1 MGRGLAV
8 DDEADGWQRASARET
23 LAWCA
28 ATTRPFRGQLVAG
41 WVFVVVAVALNQVA
55 TPLVFAAALGR
66 VARLSQQASPEL
78 WPTFGNLLI
87 LYAVLL
93 LAGSAVWR
101 LAGWCEWGGCLRSFS
116 HAIHTTFE
124 HLLRLGYR
132 WHVDHPAGEVA
143 STVSSGTW
151 ALADLIDNLSWHVL
165 PVVLSV
171 LFALAVLTVVA
182 WPAALVVLVLVLAF
196 SAVLVWRTGPVIEAG
211 RAFAKAHATAEG
223 TVADVVRNVTVSMAQ
238 AGEALEVER
247 VAKLLDT
254 TVRADLVARRTQT
267 VTRSWME
274 STLSALSWL
283 SLFVGIVLALRGDL
297 SAGSV
302 YLILFYAAQVAGQ
315 VQSIFE
321 EVRGFSQRFARLAK
335 LVAIVNTAPEVT
347 DAPGCGELQV
357 TNARVSFRD
366 VHFSYAPEQ
375 PVLSGLSLVVE
386 PGEHVGVV
394 GPSGGGKS
402 TLARLALRFMD
413 VTSGSITVDGVDVR
427 HVSQASLRRQISY
440 VPQDPQ
446 MLHRSI
452 ADNVWYGQT
461 GRPDLAAVEEAC
473 RAAHVHEFVCE
484 LPDGYDTIVGERGL
498 KLSGG
503 QRQRVAIAQAM
514 LKGAP
519 ILILDEATSSLDSE
533 SERYVQSALWELMRS
548 ATALVVAHRL
558 STISQLDRI
567 VVVDR
572 GVIAE
577 VGTHQE
583 LLDNGPAGIYRRLWT
598 HQVGGFLPSDAEED
612 DEVPLVRLP
621 A

>member
-1 MGRGLAV
+1 V
-8 DDEADGWQRASARET
+8 DDEADGWPRATSRET
-23 LAWCA
+23 FAWCA
-28 ATTRPFRGQLVAG
+28 ATTRPFRRQLVAG
-41 WVFVVVAVALNQVA
+41 WVFIVIGVALNQVA

-66 VARLSQQASPEL
+66 VARLPHRESLEL
-78 WPTFGNLLI
+78 WPTFGNLLV

-93 LAGSAVWR
+93 LAGSATWR
-101 LAGWCEWGGCLRSFS
+101 LAGWCEWGGCLRSFT
-116 HAIHTTFE
+116 HAIGTTFE

-165 PVVLSV
+165 PVVMSV
-171 LFALAVLTVVA
+171 LFALGVLVVVA

-196 SAVLVWRTGPVIEAG
+196 GAVLVWRTGPVIQAG
-211 RAFAKAHATAEG
+211 RAFARAHSIAEG
-223 TVADVVRNVTVSMAQ
+223 TVSDVIRNVSVSMAQ
-238 AGEALEVER
+238 AADTAEVER
-247 VAKLLDT
+247 VAEQLDT
-254 TVRADLVARRTQT
+254 TVRADLVARRVQT
-267 VTRSWME
+267 ITRSWME

-283 SLFVGIVLALRGDL
+283 SLFVGVVLALRGDL

-315 VQSIFE
+315 VQSLFE
-321 EVRGFSQRFARLAK
+321 EVRTFSQRFARLAK
-335 LVAIVNTAPEVT
+335 LVAIVNTEPEVT
-347 DAPGCGELQV
+347 DAPHSGDLQV
-357 TNARVSFRD
+357 REARLSFRD
-366 VHFSYAPEQ
+366 VHFSYIDRQ
-375 PVLSGLSLVVE
+375 PVLTGLDLVVE

-413 VTSGSITVDGVDVR
+413 VTGGSIVVDDVDIR
-427 HVSQASLRRQISY
+427 AVSQASLRRHISY

-452 ADNVWYGQT
+452 AENVWYGQP
-461 GRPDLAAVEEAC
+461 GRPDLAAIEQAC

-484 LPDGYDTIVGERGL
+484 LPEGYDTIVGERGL

-519 ILILDEATSSLDSE
+519 FLILDEATSSLDSE
-533 SERYVQSALWELMRS
+533 SERYVQAALWELMQN

-558 STISQLDRI
+558 STISHLDRI
-567 VVVDR
+567 VVIDR

-577 VGTHQE
+577 IGTHQE
-583 LLDNGPAGIYRRLWT
+583 LIDHGPAGIYRRLWT
-598 HQVGGFLPSDAEED
+598 HQVGGFLPTDTDDDDDAS
-612 DEVPLVRLP
+612 LVRLP